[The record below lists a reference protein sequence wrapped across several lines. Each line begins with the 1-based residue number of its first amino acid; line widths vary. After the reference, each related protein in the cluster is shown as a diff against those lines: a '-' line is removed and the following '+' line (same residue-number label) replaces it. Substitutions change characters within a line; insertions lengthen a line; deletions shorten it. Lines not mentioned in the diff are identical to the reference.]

1 MIKTIFFD
9 FFGVISSEVAP
20 FWFAERFDTEK
31 AAQLKEEYMSPAD
44 RGDIT
49 LRELF
54 VNLSNIGGAAPE
66 EIHRDFIERA
76 VLNKDLLPIMDRL
89 RENYRVVLLSN
100 AEPEFLHEILSRD
113 NLYTHFDRLIISGE
127 IKMVKPNPEIFNYAL
142 SAEGISAKE
151 AVFIDDNPK
160 NVRAAESIG
169 INALRFTS
177 NESLVESLKGLGVN
191 LV

>member
-66 EIHRDFIERA
+66 EIHRNFIERA
-76 VLNKDLLPIMDRL
+76 VLNKGLLPIIDRL

-100 AEPEFLHEILSRD
+100 AQSDFLHEILSRD
-113 NLYTHFDRLIISGE
+113 NLYAHFDRLIISGE
-127 IKMVKPNPEIFNYAL
+127 VRMIKPNREIFDYAL
-142 SAEGISAKE
+142 SLEGIRAEE
-151 AVFIDDNPK
+151 AIFIDDNPK
-160 NVRAAESIG
+160 NTNAASAIG
-169 INALRFTS
+169 INVIRFTS
-177 NESLVESLKGLGVN
+177 NEALDCSFKSIGL
-191 LV
+191 